1 MKICI
6 IIRQL
11 ENNRPVTHTVIR
23 EPIHEVD
30 NLESYFTQVAKDK
43 IEDFKNQFVE
53 FKKAVFYTDIVEI

>member
-11 ENNRPVTHTVIR
+11 ENNRPVVHAVIR

-30 NLESYFTQVAKDK
+30 NLEGYFTQVAEDK
-43 IEDFKNQFVE
+43 IEDFKNEFVVFGKIE
-53 FKKAVFYTDIVEI
+53 FYIDIVEI